1 MLQIHRSDWMKPC
14 WKGCQ
19 PSGSFHNLRSGLPV
33 GYGRLGQRPAVA
45 SMKVEGSEALFAWLF
60 ASAVTLHNAQMVR
73 KLVTSF

>member
-1 MLQIHRSDWMKPC
+1 M
-14 WKGCQ
+14 
-19 PSGSFHNLRSGLPV
+19 